1 MFSSSGSCVSLY
13 NYTSVH
19 CAKTCSFCGDK
30 NIIESEVSLGAVVSK
45 GMPTTVVKSN
55 MKSTGR
61 SMESSVVIVE
71 PSSSPSKNE
80 FRISKSEGNHMK
92 AIACDVFGGYLSL
105 VVIVALLVVY

>member
-1 MFSSSGSCVSLY
+1 MFSTLGSCVSLY

-30 NIIESEVSLGAVVSK
+30 NIIESELSLGTVVSK
-45 GMPTTVVKSN
+45 GMPTTLVENN

-61 SMESSVVIVE
+61 SMESSFE

-80 FRISKSEGNHMK
+80 FRTNKSEGNHMK
-92 AIACDVFGGYLSL
+92 AIACGVVGGYLSL